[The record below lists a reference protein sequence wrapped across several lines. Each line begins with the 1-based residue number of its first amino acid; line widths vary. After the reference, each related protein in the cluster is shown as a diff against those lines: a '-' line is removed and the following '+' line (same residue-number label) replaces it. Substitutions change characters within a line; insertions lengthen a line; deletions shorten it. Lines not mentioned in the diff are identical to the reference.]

1 MLRFQHIG
9 ELVGKHTSGPFR
21 KQLLRPPVFLLEDSE
36 KPIFLEGSVLHGYQ
50 RGGKLLDCATA
61 NISSEHYQHLLESL
75 ECGIYFGWA
84 TLNRVPPVYK
94 AVISIGWN
102 PVFNNTEKSI
112 EAHLLTTFKN
122 DFYDQHLRLLIL
134 GFIRKEAKFP
144 SVEVLKQAIAEDK
157 QVAVEVC
164 FMRLSKGYDVFLFV
178 GFGFGGLSFVE
189 EESIVGGSVT

>member
-84 TLNRVPPVYK
+84 TLNRYFIMLVFYYPDIFPRVPPVYK

-157 QVAVEVC
+157 QVAVEALDLEVC
-164 FMRLSKGYDVFLFV
+164 LSWKKSLLLVDQ
-178 GFGFGGLSFVE
+178 
-189 EESIVGGSVT
+189 